1 MSRPALLSMGTMMT
15 LKNDLGLLRP
25 RTASWL
31 DLRRY
36 RAIGDDDRDFSPAF
50 HYCVRARKAC
60 ARRAAPVWM
69 RLMPLS
75 IGTYIGVK
83 G

>member
-1 MSRPALLSMGTMMT
+1 
-15 LKNDLGLLRP
+15 
-25 RTASWL
+25 
-31 DLRRY
+31 LRRY